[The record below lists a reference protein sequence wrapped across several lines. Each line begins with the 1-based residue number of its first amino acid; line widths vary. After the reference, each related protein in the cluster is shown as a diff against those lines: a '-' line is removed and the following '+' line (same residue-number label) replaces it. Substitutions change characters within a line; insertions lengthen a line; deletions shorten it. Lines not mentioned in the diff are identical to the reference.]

1 MSGVWLLPLPARQKI
16 DDFFKSGADD
26 FALIRAFFLSAFI
39 LSEAGRPQLWQLLRV
54 I

>member
-26 FALIRAFFLSAFI
+26 FALICAFFYLLLSCPKPAARSSGSF
-39 LSEAGRPQLWQLLRV
+39 
-54 I
+54 

>member
-26 FALIRAFFLSAFI
+26 FALIRAFF
-39 LSEAGRPQLWQLLRV
+39 
-54 I
+54 